1 LPGIVLLIDRSD
13 LSRIIYHAL
22 AAEFTIDAV
31 IREARPL
38 RSTLIKRRLKKLG
51 WPTVLGQIAFAT
63 CIVPLLGREGS
74 VRRAGLLRQYG
85 LNDSHIPPGHLI
97 DVPSVNDPQTVSL
110 LRKLS
115 PQVVVVNGTRIL
127 EERVLK
133 ATGAIFLNTH
143 VGITPLYRGV
153 HGGYWAL
160 ASRHPE
166 QFGVTIHKIDKG
178 IDTGAIV
185 AQAGLAP
192 GVLDNF
198 TTYPLLQI
206 AGAIPLLKQAIRDA
220 LSGALKTIPPPAGP
234 SRLWTHPT
242 ALQYLRTRL
251 ARGIR

>member
-1 LPGIVLLIDRSD
+1 MPGIVLLIDRSD

-22 AAEFTIDAV
+22 AGEFAIDAV
-31 IREARPL
+31 IREAKPA

-74 VRRAGLLRQYG
+74 VHRAELLRQHQ
-85 LNDSHIPPGHLI
+85 LDEAPIPPACLI

-110 LRKLS
+110 LEKLS

-127 EERVLK
+127 DETVLN
-133 ATGAIFLNTH
+133 ATGAVFLNTH

-160 ASRHPE
+160 ASGQPE
-166 QFGVTIHKIDKG
+166 HFGVTIHKIDKG

-192 GVLDNF
+192 DVCGNF

-206 AGAIPLLKQAIRDA
+206 AGAIPLLKQAVRDVVD
-220 LSGALKTIPPPAGP
+220 GTLKTIAPPAGP

-242 ALQYLRTRL
+242 ALQYLRSRF
-251 ARGIR
+251 ARGVR